1 MKITFK
7 EIDDGISNE
16 VYVDDTYIGIITK
29 DIWSGKWTTSPDFHY
44 YNNNNFLK
52 KTKHDSFYKAGK
64 ALVKLYQD
72 SFIFFEDQDDTET
85 QEFDMRG
92 IFKQRGP

>member
-52 KTKHDSFYKAGK
+52 KTKHD
-64 ALVKLYQD
+64 
-72 SFIFFEDQDDTET
+72 
-85 QEFDMRG
+85 
-92 IFKQRGP
+92 